1 MTFLLP
7 LQGGVIT
14 MAGVLAIANGGTNST
29 AAATLGGVGYGT
41 GSAHAYTPVGIAGQ
55 VLQSAA
61 GAAPIWKTLE
71 MTDIPGAAYKA
82 TCRVASTANITTLS
96 GLLTIDGIVLVA
108 NDRVLVKDQTASQ
121 NNGIYIA
128 SGACKISRSKCFF
141 RNKHSYCYNR
151 LELSIQVLFY

>member
-7 LQGGVIT
+7 GSGVIT
-14 MAGVLAIANGGTNST
+14 TWSLSNGGTIVQLLLHRRSRIWNRICSR
-29 AAATLGGVGYGT
+29 LYT
-41 GSAHAYTPVGIAGQ
+41 GGIAGQ

-108 NDRVLVKDQTASQ
+108 NDRVS
-121 NNGIYIA
+121 
-128 SGACKISRSKCFF
+128 
-141 RNKHSYCYNR
+141 
-151 LELSIQVLFY
+151 

>member
-1 MTFLLP
+1 
-7 LQGGVIT
+7 
-14 MAGVLAIANGGTNST
+14 
-29 AAATLGGVGYGT
+29 
-41 GSAHAYTPVGIAGQ
+41 VGIAGQ

-128 SGACKISRSKCFF
+128 CRSLGKISRSKCFF
-141 RNKHSYCYNR
+141 RTQ
-151 LELSIQVLFY
+151 LLLQ

>member
-1 MTFLLP
+1 MEELI
-7 LQGGVIT
+7 V
-14 MAGVLAIANGGTNST
+14 

-61 GAAPIWKTLE
+61 GAPIWKTLE

-96 GLLTIDGIVLVA
+96 GLLTIDGIVLVE
-108 NDRVLVKDQTASQ
+108 RQSVS
-121 NNGIYIA
+121 
-128 SGACKISRSKCFF
+128 
-141 RNKHSYCYNR
+141 
-151 LELSIQVLFY
+151 

>member
-1 MTFLLP
+1 
-7 LQGGVIT
+7 

-29 AAATLGGVGYGT
+29 AAATLGVGYGT

-61 GAAPIWKTLE
+61 GAAIWKTLE

-82 TCRVASTANITTLS
+82 TCRASTANITTLS

-108 NDRVLVKDQTASQ
+108 NDRVLVKDQTAS
-121 NNGIYIA
+121 
-128 SGACKISRSKCFF
+128 
-141 RNKHSYCYNR
+141 
-151 LELSIQVLFY
+151 

>member
-1 MTFLLP
+1 MEELI
-7 LQGGVIT
+7 V
-14 MAGVLAIANGGTNST
+14 

-61 GAAPIWKTLE
+61 GAAYLKTLE

-82 TCRVASTANITTLS
+82 TCRVASTNITTLS

-128 SGACKISRSKCFF
+128 SAGAWVRSVEQMFLQK
-141 RNKHSYCYNR
+141 
-151 LELSIQVLFY
+151 

>member
-1 MTFLLP
+1 
-7 LQGGVIT
+7 

-29 AAATLGGVGYGT
+29 AAATGGVGYGT
-41 GSAHAYTPVGIAGQ
+41 GSAYTPVGIAGQ

-121 NNGIYIA
+121 NNIYA
-128 SGACKISRSKCFF
+128 SAADLGKISRSKCFF
-141 RNKHSYCYNR
+141 RNTAIVTIDLGTVNTIFLLTS
-151 LELSIQVLFY
+151 

>member
-1 MTFLLP
+1 
-7 LQGGVIT
+7 V
-14 MAGVLAIANGGTNST
+14 GT
-29 AAATLGGVGYGT
+29 
-41 GSAHAYTPVGIAGQ
+41 GQ

-61 GAAPIWKTLE
+61 GAAPFWKTLE

-121 NNGIYIA
+121 NNGIYMP
-128 SGACKISRSKCFF
+128 
-141 RNKHSYCYNR
+141 
-151 LELSIQVLFY
+151 LQELG

>member
-1 MTFLLP
+1 MEQDLL
-7 LQGGVIT
+7 
-14 MAGVLAIANGGTNST
+14 
-29 AAATLGGVGYGT
+29 TLIHRWEPDKYN
-41 GSAHAYTPVGIAGQ
+41 PQ
-55 VLQSAA
+55 LEQ
-61 GAAPIWKTLE
+61 PIWKTLE

-128 SGACKISRSKCFF
+128 SAGAWVRSVEQMFLQK
-141 RNKHSYCYNR
+141 
-151 LELSIQVLFY
+151 

>member
-1 MTFLLP
+1 
-7 LQGGVIT
+7 
-14 MAGVLAIANGGTNST
+14 MAGVLANGGTNST

-96 GLLTIDGIVLVA
+96 GLLIDGIVLE
-108 NDRVLVKDQTASQ
+108 RQVLVKG
-121 NNGIYIA
+121 NNGGIYAWILGQMSVKYTA
-128 SGACKISRSKCFF
+128 IVTKTWNCQYSYF
-141 RNKHSYCYNR
+141 R
-151 LELSIQVLFY
+151 I

>member
-1 MTFLLP
+1 
-7 LQGGVIT
+7 

-108 NDRVLVKDQTASQ
+108 NDRVLVKDKQHRRI
-121 NNGIYIA
+121 IYILPLRNL
-128 SGACKISRSKCFF
+128 GKISRSKCFF

-151 LELSIQVLFY
+151 LKSIQVLFLLTSLRAAIL

>member
-1 MTFLLP
+1 MEQDLL
-7 LQGGVIT
+7 
-14 MAGVLAIANGGTNST
+14 
-29 AAATLGGVGYGT
+29 TLI
-41 GSAHAYTPVGIAGQ
+41 PVGIAGQ

-108 NDRVLVKDQTASQ
+108 NDRVLVKTKQHRRIMVYILPLQ
-121 NNGIYIA
+121 NLG
-128 SGACKISRSKCFF
+128 KISRDKCFF

-151 LELSIQVLFY
+151 LRNCQYRFYFY